1 MTGYK
6 ECVYIDKKNDGY
18 QILVCIVELEIPE
31 DAIVVRPLI
40 ADRFTTRESNKLR
53 CDRAFVKA
61 IFSYDKS
68 GDHNRLP
75 DDTIAYSI
83 TSLNYCVN
91 RFRTEYLM
99 EAFENTFKYIVG
111 ETVTPEHDLDINVNR
126 ECGTSGIHF
135 FETFEEANK
144 YKGLLMYI
152 LVIKDT
158 FAHFNETNRKD

>member
-1 MTGYK
+1 MIGYK
-6 ECVYIDKKNDGY
+6 QCVYVDKKDDDY
-18 QILVCIVELEIPE
+18 QVLVCIVELEIPD

-40 ADRFTTRESNKLR
+40 SDRFTTKESNKLR
-53 CDRAFVKA
+53 CNKAVVKA

-83 TSLNYCVN
+83 TSLTYFVN
-91 RFRTEYLM
+91 RFRTKYLI
-99 EAFENTFKYIVG
+99 ESLKSSFKYVVG
-111 ETVTPEHDLDINVNR
+111 ETVTPKHDLDINVNR
-126 ECGTSGIHF
+126 ECGSGISF